1 MKHLATR
8 RFAAPLLG
16 LALAAGAPLT
26 ASAQGS
32 DGWQFEATLN
42 GWFPAIGGTTKFP
55 SGASGPSIDVSMGD
69 VVDAL
74 KFTFQGTFEAR
85 RGQWGLWTDLVYA
98 DFGASRQHSR
108 DFTIGGNQIPVGV
121 DANLVLDIKSWIW
134 TLAGTY
140 RLKDDADGTMDGLFG
155 ARMLNMSN
163 QLSWSLNGTAGGSGL
178 PPQSGSSEVSDTY
191 WDVVIGLKGRALLGS
206 ERKWFLPFYVDVGA
220 GETKLTWQ
228 VNAGIGYQFDWGAIM
243 ATWRYLDYDFKSA
256 SSLQS
261 ISFNGPVIGVAFKF

>member
-1 MKHLATR
+1 MKHLATQR
-8 RFAAPLLG
+8 IAAPLLG
-16 LALAAGAPLT
+16 LALAAAAPLS

-32 DGWQFEATLN
+32 DGWQFEASLN
-42 GWFPAIGGTTKFP
+42 GWFPAISGTTMFP

-134 TLAGTY
+134 TLAGLLAWAIW
-140 RLKDDADGTMDGLFG
+140 RERPWAKNLLFG
-155 ARMLNMSN
+155 V
-163 QLSWSLNGTAGGSGL
+163 TAGY
-178 PPQSGSSEVSDTY
+178 TIWY
-191 WDVVIGLKGRALLGS
+191 WS
-206 ERKWFLPFYVDVGA
+206 ERLVWQMPRPNWPFAVILNLVLIVFIIFT
-220 GETKLTWQ
+220 TKSPTREAYERESEHQQ
-228 VNAGIGYQFDWGAIM
+228 VE
-243 ATWRYLDYDFKSA
+243 
-256 SSLQS
+256 SS
-261 ISFNGPVIGVAFKF
+261 